1 MQLNYA
7 DYPTPEFGELPTS
20 RFDEEVDI
28 RHHKVVDII
37 RRHFKDIHTEI
48 LRLDPEML
56 IWTTPAT
63 RPRSPAR
70 FLPRWSISC
79 AGLPRVAAADCR
91 GEEIARVV
99 MAESS
104 VIASP
109 PKPGYDAAAC
119 AA

>member
-37 RRHFKDIHTEI
+37 RRHLKDIHAEI
-48 LRLDPEML
+48 QRLDSEML
-56 IWTTPAT
+56 NLDDAGDKAEI
-63 RPRSPAR
+63 AR
-70 FLPRWSISC
+70 QVLTALVDQLRGFASGSRQ
-79 AGLPRVAAADCR
+79 ADCR

-104 VIASP
+104 VIAI
-109 PKPGYDAAAC
+109 ATETRL
-119 AA
+119 